1 MTAARGWWLDLEHLR
16 LTVEPDGEHWEVF
29 VYDRI
34 ARLVI
39 YRAKRM
45 TLHGA
50 KIAAVE
56 YALLHL
62 GDPEHRQNP
71 EEVAE
76 ALRWKAIGKAAVQ

>member
-1 MTAARGWWLDLEHLR
+1 MTATRGYWLDLEHLR
-16 LTVEPDGEHWEVF
+16 LTVEPDGKQWQVF

-50 KIAAVE
+50 KTAAVE

-76 ALRWKAIGKAAVQ
+76 ALIWKVIGKAAVQ